1 MAVRRRATR
10 GLFVVLSWAAGCQ
23 LVSGIPDELSLGAG
37 SGGAGGATPMM
48 CVRDEVPEP
57 PAVDDAGG
65 AEGFVVALRTIDM
78 EKGLNDAL
86 PGLNLDG
93 LCSCTEDKRGCA
105 SVDPSDDKGYCDDD
119 RGHDAASYALFGALA
134 YILTVDDMSSFLRG
148 LTESGQWSVLLRVQG
163 YNGASEDDQVEVG
176 WYGSLGLAASPEWQ
190 GADAWSIRQEFV
202 APMLEDPYA
211 PRFIDGT
218 AYVTGNKLVARL
230 PEAPLPIAD
239 GTFTSMHAALS
250 NLVLMARIDRTA
262 NGLYRLREG
271 KIGAKLP
278 VSELFPLL
286 ASFRDTK
293 GNPLCK
299 NALLYPATRQITC
312 RAADVLLA
320 DTTDKNKPCEALSF
334 AMDFEADPA
343 MLGAVKPSPLLS
355 AGCPAETD
363 PALDDCSGL

>member
-1 MAVRRRATR
+1 MAVRRRATG

-37 SGGAGGATPMM
+37 NGGAGGATPMM
-48 CVRDEVPEP
+48 CMRDEIPDP
-57 PAVDDAGG
+57 PAVDDVGG
-65 AEGFVVALRTIDM
+65 AEGFVVALRTIDVG
-78 EKGLNDAL
+78 KGLNDAL

-93 LCSCTEDKRGCA
+93 LCSCTEDKRGCE
-105 SVDPSDDKGYCDDD
+105 SIDPSDDKGYCDDD

-134 YILTVDDMSSFLRG
+134 YILNIEDMSSFLRG
-148 LTESGQWSVLLRVQG
+148 LAESGQWSVLLRVRG
-163 YNGASEDDQVEVG
+163 YNGASDDDQVEVG
-176 WYGSLGLAASPEWQ
+176 WYGSLGLTASPEWQ

-202 APMLEDPYA
+202 APVQADPHA

-230 PEAPLPIAD
+230 PEAPLPISD
-239 GTFTSMHAALS
+239 GAFTAMYAALS
-250 NLVLMARIDRTA
+250 NLVLVARIERTA
-262 NGLYRLREG
+262 TGLFQLREG

-278 VSELFPLL
+278 VSELFPML
-286 ASFRDTK
+286 ASVRDTK
-293 GNPLCK
+293 GNPFCK
-299 NALLYPATRQITC
+299 DAFFYLATRQITC

-320 DTTDKNKPCEALSF
+320 DTTDKNTLCEALSF

-343 MLGAVKPSPLLS
+343 MLGAVKPSPLPS
-355 AGCPAETD
+355 AGCPVETD